1 MSFVDKKNEA
11 TYYRK
16 KGFSYGLISIKT
28 GISKS
33 TLSDW
38 LKEVPYTPN
47 EETIER
53 IGFGKLKSAQK
64 KSLDRIENIEKMKS
78 LAVKDIG
85 KLSKRDLFMLG
96 LGLYW
101 GEGNK
106 KYDHTRIVNSD
117 PDIILSS
124 IKWFKEICGLSNK
137 NFTISLSLY
146 PDSNIAECLN
156 FWSKK
161 TGIPLENF
169 RKTQVDRRKN
179 KTATKRGKLP
189 YGTAHLHVI
198 ANGEKKFGVEL
209 HRRIIGWIEAVSK
222 QITLRE

>member
-1 MSFVDKKNEA
+1 MEFSDKKNKA
-11 TYYRK
+11 IHYRK
-16 KGFSYGLISIKT
+16 KGFSYGLISAKT

-38 LKEVPYTPN
+38 LKTIPYSPN
-47 EETIER
+47 EETIKR
-53 IGFGKLKSAQK
+53 IGFAKLKSAQK
-64 KSLDRIENIEKMKS
+64 KSFDKVENIRKMKN

-85 KLSKRDLFMLG
+85 KLSKRDIFMLG

-106 KYDHTRIVNSD
+106 NYNHTRIVNSD
-117 PDIILSS
+117 PDIIVSS
-124 IKWFKEICGLSNK
+124 IRWFKEICELSNK

-146 PDSNIAECLN
+146 PDSDVNKCLN

-169 RKTQVDRRKN
+169 RKTQIDKRKN
-179 KTATKRGKLP
+179 KSPMKRGKLP
-189 YGTAHLHVI
+189 YGTAHLYVV

-209 HRRIIGWIEAVSK
+209 HRRIIGWIETVSK
-222 QITLRE
+222 QIKMRE